1 MAKISA
7 DATLFGLDL
16 SGAWAHLRQLASTL
30 PLLQWLQRAIPGTHA
45 TLLAPD
51 AQTTA
56 HKHVLLR
63 GSSWLQEAPAPAAP
77 EAKRQPARFSALLLP
92 EDMVLT
98 RSLTLP
104 PLSQADLAAAVQLQV
119 LTHTPF
125 AEQDTVSAYSAQRN
139 EATQQLHVQLVLASR
154 AAIQAVQQQVVDSHQ
169 LTQAPE
175 VWAPTAHAA
184 VLCPGWG
191 EQPRLRHERLQR
203 WRLLASGLVL
213 LGLLL
218 ALALTPSLKLH
229 QKAVQARQQTQALV
243 QQTTEVAAQRQAFMA
258 QVQTLSALAPQLSE
272 QVDPLKVLL
281 VVTQRLPDD
290 SALQSLTL
298 EGKRLSMQGV
308 SDNASRV
315 QELLSDEPGFRSVR
329 LPSAI
334 TREGEK
340 ERFVLEAE
348 LDPAHFALWQL
359 PQEGAPSTAK
369 P

>member
-16 SGAWAHLRQLASTL
+16 SGTWAHLRQLASTL
-30 PLLQWLQRAIPGTHA
+30 PLLQWLLRAMPGTCV
-45 TLLAPD
+45 TLLAAD
-51 AQTTA
+51 TQTTA
-56 HKHVLLR
+56 NKQVLLR
-63 GSSWLQEAPAPAAP
+63 GSSWLADDSSPIAQEGQS
-77 EAKRQPARFSALLLP
+77 QPSRFSALLLP
-92 EDMVLT
+92 DDLVLT
-98 RSLTLP
+98 RSLSLP

-125 AEQDTVSAYSAQRN
+125 AEQDTVSAYSAQSN
-139 EATQQLHVQLVLASR
+139 AATHQVQVQLVLASR
-154 AAIQAVQQQVVDSHQ
+154 TAIQALQQQVIDGHQ
-169 LTQAPE
+169 LVQAPE
-175 VWAPTAHAA
+175 VWAPTAHGA

-213 LGLLL
+213 LSLLL
-218 ALALTPSLKLH
+218 ALALTPSLKLR
-229 QKAVQARQQTQALV
+229 QQVLQAQQQTQALV
-243 QQTTEVAAQRQAFMA
+243 QQTTEVAAQRQAFMT
-258 QVQTLSALAPQLSE
+258 QVQTISALAPQLTE

-281 VVTQRLPDD
+281 TVTQRLPDD

-298 EGKRLSMQGV
+298 EGKRVSMQGI